1 MPRSLLAF
9 VLLLACT
16 LPGAAQSTY
25 SPSRDTLRFREVT
38 QMRMTLTTPQGD
50 IPVTLDHRAT
60 IAVVRTPGDSARA
73 WFDSLAVGA
82 TSPAGEQRPA
92 TDSALKRPY
101 SLGFDARGRVTT
113 ASVPQ
118 FPASFVGVTDLAHQ
132 FDDFFLRL
140 PSKSLKVGLAWS
152 DTTTVKD
159 STADKFGQW
168 TRIAQYRV
176 ERDTSIG
183 ATTALVIS
191 MKQQVHAHVEAPVPN
206 QGMRAESVLEG
217 TDDGYF
223 VFAPK
228 AGRLLGRR
236 REGRLEGPLTMK
248 GGQGEFKMTQSIT
261 YTSTMDALR
270 K

>member
-1 MPRSLLAF
+1 MPRLLVS
-9 VLLLACT
+9 VLLLVCA
-16 LPGAAQSTY
+16 LPAVAQTTY
-25 SPSRDTLRFREVT
+25 SLSRDTLRFREAT

-50 IPVTLDHRAT
+50 IPVTLDNRAT
-60 IAVVRTPGDSARA
+60 IAMVRTPGDSARA

-82 TSPAGEQRPA
+82 SSPAGEQRPA

-101 SLGFDARGRVTT
+101 RLGFDARGRVKTV
-113 ASVPQ
+113 SVPQ
-118 FPASFVGVTDLAHQ
+118 FPKSFEGVTDLTHQ
-132 FDDFFLRL
+132 FDDYFLRL
-140 PSKSLKVGLAWS
+140 PEQPLRVGLAWS

-176 ERDTSIG
+176 ERDTTIG
-183 ATTALVIS
+183 STAALVVS
-191 MKQQVHAHVEAPVPN
+191 MKQQVRAHIEAPVPN

-217 TDDGYF
+217 TEDGYF

-228 AGRLLGRR
+228 TGRLLGRR

-248 GGQGEFKMTQSIT
+248 GGPGEFKMTQSIA
-261 YTSTMDALR
+261 YTSTMDAVR
-270 K
+270 